1 MTVMVEKKFAVD
13 VVYNGVTKPIE
24 VQPEEQVTALLHKAI
39 SSFGITQN
47 AHLLS
52 LYRQDGSLVPEGE
65 SVERAGL
72 KPNEVLLLRPNA
84 VKGGGSLLHLAR
96 SIVHKTFH
104 TFRECGRGEC
114 ECVVYWTG
122 PAHKN
127 LIDGLEHPV
136 HVRSALGY
144 QIDDGW
150 LTTFW
155 KALGVSKRSIKAQIH
170 THPAEAFHSATD
182 DEWPI
187 VSQAGFISI
196 VIPDFALGQP
206 SLENAW
212 IGRLHINGEWQ
223 KLASA
228 REALMLA

>member
-13 VVYNGVTKPIE
+13 IVYNGVTKPIE
-24 VQPEEQVTALLHKAI
+24 VHPEEQVTALLHKAI

-72 KPNEVLLLRPNA
+72 TRNEVVLLRPNA
-84 VKGGGSLLHLAR
+84 VKGGGGLLQLAR

-114 ECVVYWTG
+114 ECVAYWTG
-122 PAHKN
+122 PAYAS

-136 HVRSALGY
+136 HLRSALGY
-144 QIDDGW
+144 QVDDGW

-155 KALGVSKRSIKAQIH
+155 KALGASERSIKAQIH
-170 THPAEAFHSATD
+170 THPAGAFHSATD

-212 IGRLHINGEWQ
+212 IGQLDINGEWQ
-223 KLASA
+223 ELASM
-228 REALMLA
+228 REALILA

>member
-1 MTVMVEKKFAVD
+1 MTVMAEKKFAVD

-39 SSFGITQN
+39 SSFGVTQN

-52 LYRQDGSLVPEGE
+52 LYRQDGSLVPEAE

-72 KPNEVLLLRPNA
+72 TPKEVLLLRPNA
-84 VKGGGSLLHLAR
+84 VKGGGGLLQLAR

-104 TFRECGRGEC
+104 ILRECGREEC
-114 ECVVYWTG
+114 ECIVYWIG
-122 PAHKN
+122 PAHES

-136 HVRSALGY
+136 HLRSALGY
-144 QIDDGW
+144 QVDDGW

-155 KALGVSKRSIKAQIH
+155 KALGESKRSIKAQIH

-212 IGRLHINGEWQ
+212 VGRLCTNGEWQ
-223 KLASA
+223 KLASV
-228 REALMLA
+228 REALILA